1 MFVQSYSTSDN
12 VSLDKNNGEF
22 DTSPSVYEPA
32 EDTFLMLDVFELD
45 LEQVI
50 KTQLSKTNMVD
61 DSSTKCGPLMV
72 VELGSGFGIL
82 TAAISKALND
92 TLSSIAV
99 GAHCIA
105 VDMNPTACLKT
116 IMTCKLNDVEV
127 RVLYMIIFIYYKC
140 L

>member
-1 MFVQSYSTSDN
+1 MFLQSYSTSDN

-22 DTSPSVYEPA
+22 HTSPSVYEPA

-50 KTQLSKTNMVD
+50 KTRLSKTNIVD
-61 DSSTKCGPLMV
+61 DSSAKCGPLMV

-127 RVLYMIIFIYYKC
+127 SE
-140 L
+140 

>member
-1 MFVQSYSTSDN
+1 LHDLFIQAYSISDPI
-12 VSLDKNNGEF
+12 SLDDNNGEF

-50 KTQLSKTNMVD
+50 KNRFSKTNMVG
-61 DSSTKCGPLMV
+61 SSAKCGPLMV

-82 TAAISKALND
+82 TAAISKALSD

-116 IMTCKLNDVEV
+116 VMTCKLNDVKV
-127 RVLYMIIFIYYKC
+127 SV
-140 L
+140 

>member
-1 MFVQSYSTSDN
+1 
-12 VSLDKNNGEF
+12 LDENNSEF
-22 DTSPSVYEPA
+22 NNSPAVYEPA

-50 KTQLSKTNMVD
+50 KTRLSITNVAD
-61 DSSTKCGPLMV
+61 GSSVKCGPLVV

-82 TAAISKALND
+82 TAAISKALSD
-92 TLSSIAV
+92 SLSSFAV

-116 IMTCKLNDVEV
+116 IMTCKLNGVEV
-127 RVLYMIIFIYYKC
+127 SV
-140 L
+140 

>member
-1 MFVQSYSTSDN
+1 MDE
-12 VSLDKNNGEF
+12 NNGEF
-22 DTSPSVYEPA
+22 DTAPSVYEPA
-32 EDTFLMLDVFELD
+32 EDTFLMLDVLEMD

-50 KTQLSKTNMVD
+50 SNRLSKKNMVMGL
-61 DSSTKCGPLMV
+61 SPKCGPLLV

-105 VDMNPTACLKT
+105 VDMNPVACHKT
-116 IMTCKLNDVEV
+116 LMTCKLNDVEV
-127 RVLYMIIFIYYKC
+127 SAYYIIIFKYVS